1 MQEYGASNMS
11 FVIIPNSLE
20 FSSREEVRTMAEAAF
35 PDMLRAA
42 SSRKPNAKIVPEKNE
57 K

>member
-1 MQEYGASNMS
+1 MS

-20 FSSREEVRTMAEAAF
+20 FSSREEVRTMADTAF
-35 PDMLRAA
+35 PDILRAA
-42 SSRKPNAKIVPEKNE
+42 TSRKPNAKTAPEKLRN